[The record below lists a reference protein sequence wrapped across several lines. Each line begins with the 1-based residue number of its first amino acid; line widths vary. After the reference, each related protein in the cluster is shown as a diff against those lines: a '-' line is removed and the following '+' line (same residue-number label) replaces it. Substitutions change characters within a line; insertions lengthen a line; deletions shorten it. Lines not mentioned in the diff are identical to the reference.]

1 MRKLKIRA
9 HGMFG
14 ATHSWS
20 YTVRSLMYEFYKMGH
35 DLYITS
41 TDGYGFAQKEMSQFF
56 DKEVDNAD
64 IDLCY
69 TLPRNF
75 KKWFNPTS
83 KLKMAIF
90 NWESTSLP
98 KEWLSSISDVDY
110 ILPSSTCVRDI
121 FIQNGWPESKLIT
134 LPLGVD
140 WDKYESAAPM
150 EIPGLNKF
158 VFLNV
163 SIPHYRKNIDL
174 ILDSYYSAF
183 SSQDDVSLIIKS
195 SFDKPRN
202 KFECD
207 LSQII
212 NSVAKQ
218 YPEKSLPKVHLVIDK
233 LSNIESLYK
242 ATNCLVSASS
252 FEGFGLPMLE
262 GMAAGLQVISP
273 RCSGQMDF
281 LNDENSFL
289 VDVTKIKAGEKYQY
303 WRADES
309 SYTYFPSKTDLIKKM
324 KSVYSGERK
333 NININLKKEFSW
345 KNSANKI
352 INIYENISK

>member
-35 DLYITS
+35 DLYISS
-41 TDGYGFAQKEMSQFF
+41 TDGYGFAPKEMSHFF
-56 DKEVDNAD
+56 DRDTDQAD

-75 KKWFNPTS
+75 KQWFNKNS
-83 KLKMAIF
+83 KLKLGIF

-98 KEWLSSISDVDY
+98 KEWISSINDVDF
-110 ILPSSTCVRDI
+110 ILPSSSCVKDI

-140 WDKYESAAPM
+140 WDSFESASPM
-150 EIPGLNKF
+150 EIFGLNKF
-158 VFLNV
+158 VFLNI

-174 ILDSYYSAF
+174 VLDAYYSAF
-183 SSQDDVSLIIKS
+183 SSRDDVSLVIKS
-195 SFDKPRN
+195 SFDKPKN

-207 LSQII
+207 LSQLI
-212 NSVAKQ
+212 NSVAKNHN
-218 YPEKSLPKVHLVIDK
+218 EKSLPKVHLVIDK
-233 LSNIESLYK
+233 LNNIESLYK
-242 ATNCLVSASS
+242 RADCLVSASS

-262 GMAAGLQVISP
+262 GFAAGLQVIAP
-273 RCSGQMDF
+273 RCSGQLDF
-281 LNDENSFL
+281 LTDENSFL
-289 VDVTKIKAGEKYQY
+289 VDVQKIKAGEKYQY

-309 SYTYFPSKTDLIKKM
+309 SYTYLPSKSSLIENM
-324 KSVYSGERK
+324 KSVYSGKKK
-333 NININLKKEFSW
+333 NINFRLKEEFSW

-352 INIYENISK
+352 INIYENLSK

>member
-41 TDGYGFAQKEMSQFF
+41 TDGYGFAQKEMSHFF
-56 DKEVDNAD
+56 DKDTDHAD

-75 KKWFNPTS
+75 KQWFNKS
-83 KLKMAIF
+83 SRLKLGIF
-90 NWESTSLP
+90 NWESTTLP
-98 KEWLSSISDVDY
+98 KEWLSSINDVDF
-110 ILPSSTCVRDI
+110 ILPSSSCVRDI

-140 WDKYESAAPM
+140 WDKFGSADPM
-150 EIPGLNKF
+150 EISGLNKF
-158 VFLNV
+158 VFLNI

-174 ILDSYYSAF
+174 VLDSYYSAF

-195 SFDKPRN
+195 SFDKPKNR
-202 KFECD
+202 FECD
-207 LSQII
+207 LSQLI
-212 NSVAKQ
+212 NSVSRN
-218 YPEKSLPKVHLVIDK
+218 YIGKSLPKVHIVIDK
-233 LSNIESLYK
+233 MNNIESLYK
-242 ATNCLVSASS
+242 RADCLVSASS

-262 GMAAGLQVISP
+262 GFAAGIQVIAP

-281 LNDENSFL
+281 LSEDNSFL
-289 VDVTKIKAGEKYQY
+289 VDVQKIKAGEKYQY

-309 SYTYFPSKTDLIKKM
+309 SQTYLPSKSSLINNM
-324 KSVYSGERK
+324 KSVYSGSKK
-333 NININLKKEFSW
+333 NINLNLKEEFSW

-352 INIYENISK
+352 INIYENLSK